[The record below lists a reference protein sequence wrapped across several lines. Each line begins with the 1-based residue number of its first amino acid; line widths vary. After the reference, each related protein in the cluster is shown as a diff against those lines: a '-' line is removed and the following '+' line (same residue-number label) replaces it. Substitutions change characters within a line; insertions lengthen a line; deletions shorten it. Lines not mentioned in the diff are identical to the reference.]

1 MASMRYKL
9 LGRSGLRVSELCL
22 GTMTFG
28 EDWGWGAS
36 RDESKAQ
43 YDAFTEAGGNFIDT
57 ANLYTNGSSEK
68 LVGEFVKSDRERIV
82 LATKYTLGMLRPGD
96 PNGNGNHRKNLV
108 QSVHN
113 SLKRLNTDY
122 IDLLWV
128 HAYDLL
134 TPVDEMMR
142 ALDDLVR
149 QGKVLY
155 IGISDAPAWI
165 VSQANTM
172 ADLRGWSPFVALQIE
187 YSLIQR
193 TVEAELLP
201 MARAFDLAIT
211 PWSPLGQGVLTGKYN
226 KPREAGQES
235 RFAEGEQS
243 RYLSEKNLAIAQTV
257 VDVAGEIGVSPAQV
271 ALAWLIEK
279 GRKQGGVNIPIIG
292 SRKASQLADNLAA
305 VNVHLSDEQLAK
317 LDEVSAVP
325 LPFPQ
330 SFVTDKQVN
339 NIVYGGTRE
348 LIDTHRPS
356 IVP

>member
-36 RDESKAQ
+36 RDASKAQ
-43 YDAFTEAGGNFIDT
+43 YDAFVEAGGNFVDT

-68 LVGEFVKSDRERIV
+68 LVGEFIKADRERMV

-108 QSVHN
+108 QSVEN
-113 SLKRLNTDY
+113 SLKRLDTDY

-142 ALDDLVR
+142 GLDDLVR

-155 IGISDAPAWI
+155 VGVSDAPAWI
-165 VSQANTM
+165 VSQANTL

-187 YSLIQR
+187 YSLIER

-201 MARAFDLAIT
+201 MARAFDLAVT

-226 KPREAGQES
+226 KREAGQEA

-243 RYLSEKNLAIAQTV
+243 RYLNERNLSIAQTV
-257 VDVAGEIGVSPAQV
+257 VDVAGQIGVSPAQV
-271 ALAWLIEK
+271 ALAWLLEK
-279 GRKQGGVNIPIIG
+279 GRRQGGVMIPIIG
-292 SRKASQLADNLAA
+292 SRKPEQLTDNLESI
-305 VNVHLSDEQLAK
+305 NVRLTDEQVAT
-317 LDEVSAVP
+317 LDNASAVP

-330 SFVTDKQVN
+330 SFVNDERVN
-339 NIVYGGTRE
+339 QIVYGGTRN
-348 LIDTHRPS
+348 LIDTHRPRLE
-356 IVP
+356 P

>member
-1 MASMRYKL
+1 
-9 LGRSGLRVSELCL
+9 
-22 GTMTFG
+22 
-28 EDWGWGAS
+28 
-36 RDESKAQ
+36 
-43 YDAFTEAGGNFIDT
+43 
-57 ANLYTNGSSEK
+57 
-68 LVGEFVKSDRERIV
+68 
-82 LATKYTLGMLRPGD
+82 
-96 PNGNGNHRKNLV
+96 
-108 QSVHN
+108 
-113 SLKRLNTDY
+113 Y

-155 IGISDAPAWI
+155 VGISDAPAWI

-187 YSLIQR
+187 YSLIER

-201 MARAFDLAIT
+201 MARAFDLAVT

-235 RFAEGEQS
+235 RFAEGEAS
-243 RYLSEKNLAIAQTV
+243 RYLSDKNLAIAQTV

-271 ALAWLIEK
+271 ALAWLLEK

-292 SRKASQLADNLAA
+292 SRKASQLADNLA
-305 VNVHLSDEQLAK
+305 VTEVHLSDAQMTR

-330 SFVTDKQVN
+330 SFVNDERVN
-339 NIVYGGTRE
+339 SIVYGGTRG

>member
-1 MASMRYKL
+1 MRYKL

-36 RDESKAQ
+36 RDASKAQ
-43 YDAFTEAGGNFIDT
+43 FDAFTEAGGNFVDT

-68 LVGEFVKSDRERIV
+68 LVGEFIKADRERIV

-108 QSVHN
+108 QSVEN
-113 SLKRLNTDY
+113 SLKRLDTDY

-155 IGISDAPAWI
+155 IGVSDAPAWI
-165 VSQANTM
+165 VSQANTI
-172 ADLRGWSPFVALQIE
+172 ADWRGWSPFVALQIE

-201 MARAFDLAIT
+201 MARALDLAVT
-211 PWSPLGQGVLTGKYN
+211 PWSPLAQGVLTGKYN
-226 KPREAGQES
+226 NREAGQES

-243 RYLSEKNLAIAQTV
+243 RYLNERSLAIAQTV
-257 VDVAGEIGVSPAQV
+257 VDVAKEVGVSPAQV
-271 ALAWLIEK
+271 ALAWLLEK
-279 GRKQGGVNIPIIG
+279 GRRHDGVMIPIIG
-292 SRKASQLADNLAA
+292 SRKVEQLKDNMEA
-305 VNVHLSDEQLAK
+305 VNVRLTDAQLET
-317 LDEVSAVP
+317 LDKASAFD

-330 SFVTDKQVN
+330 SFVNDDNVN
-339 NIVYGGTRE
+339 NIVYGGTRGQ
-348 LIDTHRPS
+348 IDTHRPRLE
-356 IVP
+356 P

>member
-1 MASMRYKL
+1 MAMRYKL
-9 LGRSGLRVSELCL
+9 LGRSGLRVSEICL

-68 LVGEFVKSDRERIV
+68 LVGEFVKADRERIV
-82 LATKYTLGMLRPGD
+82 LATKYTLGGLRPGD

-113 SLKRLNTDY
+113 SLKRLDTDY

-142 ALDDLVR
+142 SLDDLVR

-155 IGISDAPAWI
+155 VGVSDAPAWI
-165 VSQANTM
+165 VSQANTL
-172 ADLRGWSPFVALQIE
+172 ADWRGWTPFTALQIE
-187 YSLIQR
+187 YSLLQR
-193 TVEAELLP
+193 TVESDLLP
-201 MARAFDLAIT
+201 MARAFDLAVT

-226 KPREAGQES
+226 KPREEGQEA
-235 RFAEGEQS
+235 RFGAGEQS
-243 RYLSEKNLAIAQTV
+243 RYLNDKSLEIAQVV
-257 VDVAGEIGVSPAQV
+257 VDIAGETGASAAQV
-271 ALAWLIEK
+271 ALAWLLEK
-279 GRKQGGVNIPIIG
+279 GRHHDGVMIPIIG
-292 SRKASQLADNLAA
+292 ARKLSQLTDNIGAIDVRLTEEQIARLNA
-305 VNVHLSDEQLAK
+305 VSKYD
-317 LDEVSAVP
+317 

-330 SFVTDKQVN
+330 SFVDDPRVN
-339 NIVYGGTRE
+339 QIVYGGTRD

-356 IVP
+356 IAP